1 MRNPAAFSLLL
12 ALLHSAVGAG
22 LTKEQQRIFALDKCN
37 GGGGCFS
44 WDSKQ
49 CLWHNEEGAGPF
61 LLPATLNIRL
71 KEVSATGVVAQYEA
85 PGYKVKLTE
94 TDLKT
99 CPTPTDQ
106 QCTVYKSKVRIE
118 VVGPKGKQ
126 SYSGIGFCGS

>member
-1 MRNPAAFSLLL
+1 MLRLTTICLLL
-12 ALLHSAVGAG
+12 PVLQTAFGAE
-22 LTKEQQRIFALDKCN
+22 LTKEQERLFAQDKCN
-37 GGGGCFS
+37 SGAGCFF

-61 LLPATLNIRL
+61 LLPSTLNVQL
-71 KEVSATGVVAQYEA
+71 KEVSATGGVKRYEA
-85 PGYKVKLTE
+85 PGYKVKLTA

-99 CPTPTDQ
+99 CPTPTDN

-126 SYSGIGFCGS
+126 SFNGIGFCGS